1 MATRIINA
9 RLIDGTGAGP
19 QDGVTVTVDEGRF
32 VSIDRSEPSRG
43 DDVIDVGGRTL
54 LPGLINAHSHL
65 GGMLGEDEMPA
76 GERAAWIFEHCRR
89 SLDLGITTCR
99 ETAGLDGGIV
109 QAIEKG
115 IAQGPRILHCGPAL
129 VQMGGHADFRP
140 AYVPDPCVHHQGVP
154 GLHVGTH
161 ICDGE
166 DAVRAAARLAF
177 KRGAKFIK
185 MCATGGVTSVSDALS
200 DTQFTIGEMRAAV
213 EEARARGTYVTVHTH
228 NNSAIMRGL
237 EAGVEC
243 FEHATALD
251 DETARAVKAAGAAI
265 VPTLTV
271 AHVYSTYTDFLSQE
285 IISRIDGVEGGMR
298 NAIRIAHQHG
308 ILVGAGADLIGPD
321 QKDYGLETA
330 LVAEEVGA
338 SQALVTMT
346 RDNARVLRIDDRLGT
361 VEPGKVA
368 DLVAVSGDPLDD
380 PRLLADPANIV
391 LVVKAGGVVKD
402 IR

>member
-19 QDGVTVTVDEGRF
+19 QDGVTVTVDDGRF

-99 ETAGLDGGIV
+99 ETAGLDGGVV

-115 IAQGPRILHCGPAL
+115 IAQGPRILPCGPAL

-140 AYVPDPCVHHQGVP
+140 TYVPDPCVHHQGVP

-185 MCATGGVTSVSDALS
+185 MCATGDVTSVSDALS

-228 NNSAIMRGL
+228 NNPAIMRGL

-271 AHVYSTYTDFLSQE
+271 AHVYSTYTDFLSEE

-391 LVVKAGGVVKD
+391 LVMKAGGVVKD